1 MTFGP
6 EGAVLGDRPAPNVTA
21 PRASNP
27 MPETTK
33 AIEAYRPGLFARMSE
48 GLRYKGGVGQYSWL
62 VHRITGVG
70 ILAFLILHV
79 LDTFFVVAYPGLYD
93 HTLSLYGGRF
103 PGIVDE
109 QGQPVYYWPLRWAFR
124 LGELGLIACV
134 VFHAVNG
141 LRVAAF
147 DLWPGAV
154 KHQKTIFQA
163 VMIVFLV
170 IMLITSYFVFVPLAQ
185 DPVFWNFAT
194 DEHAAANASLTNEDV
209 TPAPMPMVVPAPES
223 VSAP

>member
-1 MTFGP
+1 M
-6 EGAVLGDRPAPNVTA
+6 
-21 PRASNP
+21 SQ
-27 MPETTK
+27 TTRSPVM
-33 AIEAYRPGLFARMSE
+33 YTPGLLARMTE

-62 VHRITGVG
+62 IHRITGLG

-109 QGQPVYYWPLRWAFR
+109 QGQPVYYWALRWAFR

-141 LRVAAF
+141 VRVAAF

-154 KHQKTIFQA
+154 RHQKRIFQA
-163 VMIVFLV
+163 VMIVFAV
-170 IMLITSYFVFVPLAQ
+170 IMIVTCYFVFVPLTQA
-185 DPVFWNFAT
+185 PEFWNFPT
-194 DEHAAANASLTNEDV
+194 AAE
-209 TPAPMPMVVPAPES
+209 
-223 VSAP
+223 